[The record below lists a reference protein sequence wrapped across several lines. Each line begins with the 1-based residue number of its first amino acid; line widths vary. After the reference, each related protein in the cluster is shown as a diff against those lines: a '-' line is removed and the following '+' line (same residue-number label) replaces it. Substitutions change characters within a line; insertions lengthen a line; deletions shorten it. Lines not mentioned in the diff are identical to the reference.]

1 MQTKQVYWEEVEV
14 GQEIPPLVKRPS
26 TRQLVKW
33 AGASGDFY
41 EIHYDK
47 DFAQSNGLPG
57 CIVHGWLTFSFI
69 CQMLTDWIGPEGML
83 KKYGVS
89 YRGMHFPGE
98 EIICKG
104 KVTNKYV
111 KDGEHYVE
119 LEIWAENPKGE
130 KTTPGTALVILPSRG
145 GK

>member
-1 MQTKQVYWEEVEV
+1 MQAKQVYWEDVEV
-14 GQEIPPLVKRPS
+14 GQEIPTLVKRPT

-47 DFAQSNGLPG
+47 DFAQSTGLPG
-57 CIVHGWLTFSFI
+57 CIVHGWLTFSLLG
-69 CQMLTDWIGPEGML
+69 QMLTNWIGLEGTL
-83 KKYGVS
+83 KKFGVS

-98 EIICKG
+98 DIICKG

-130 KTTPGTALVILPSRG
+130 RTTPGTALVILPSRESR
-145 GK
+145 